1 MEIILTNAN
10 SGDGDSVFP
19 GDSVIKN
26 PPANTGAM
34 VWSLIQEDPTCQGA
48 TNPCATTIKLVL

>member
-34 VWSLIQEDPTCQGA
+34 V
-48 TNPCATTIKLVL
+48 